1 MSGILIN
8 SWDIASVPCSC
19 LSPASPEGLGLLL
32 PVSRALWYTASLKN
46 PGIRMCHTLL
56 WLWGTWH
63 LLKVPGT
70 HLLTLHTR
78 NLNTHNIALNVRS
91 MLPQNCCTQGVCDL
105 IAIWLQNESF
115 LYQLP
120 EEVNP
125 SQCAEQSSY
134 GVMSVEE
141 MHLSP
146 IQLLTPASAKYS
158 PVLIAHGHKSC
169 FIWYFLE
176 KIYLYSSPATS

>member
-32 PVSRALWYTASLKN
+32 PVSRALWYTAFLKN

-78 NLNTHNIALNVRS
+78 NLNTHNIALNV
-91 MLPQNCCTQGVCDL
+91 
-105 IAIWLQNESF
+105 LQHVASKLLYPRCLWSYCHLAREWIFSLSAARGGESI
-115 LYQLP
+115 P
-120 EEVNP
+120 MCRTV
-125 SQCAEQSSY
+125 
-134 GVMSVEE
+134 
-141 MHLSP
+141 
-146 IQLLTPASAKYS
+146 
-158 PVLIAHGHKSC
+158 
-169 FIWYFLE
+169 FIWSDECGRNAFE
-176 KIYLYSSPATS
+176 SHPAPNSSLC